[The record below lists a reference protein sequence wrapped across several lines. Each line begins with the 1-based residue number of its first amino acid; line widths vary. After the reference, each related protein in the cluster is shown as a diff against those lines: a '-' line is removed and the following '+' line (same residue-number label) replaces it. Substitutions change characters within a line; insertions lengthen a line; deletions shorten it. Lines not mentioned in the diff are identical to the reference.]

1 MAWNASRH
9 LIWTA
14 AAVLILS
21 TCSPNST
28 TGPSLAPTATP
39 PATASPGSP
48 VTPVSLEWTAR
59 VMPVGDASIDGRV
72 GLVPSGTGDYD
83 LIAVAF
89 GGSLTNRPLTWV
101 LARGTCAAG
110 PAGDPL
116 LRQTP
121 WSKMVVRND
130 WATGPL
136 ALRGLDASDGSLRGC
151 ADLPVDAA
159 RARQPVPGSSPLVVP
174 LKPAHTTGF
183 VTGQVKVWP
192 TPSGDLLLRAE
203 VDGDGLD
210 KNVDP
215 SSVGWWY
222 GRLEWFVGQGRCA
235 QQKHVLYR
243 QGGGPEQP
251 RQAGLQSCPVAVLAH

>member
-1 MAWNASRH
+1 
-9 LIWTA
+9 
-14 AAVLILS
+14 
-21 TCSPNST
+21 
-28 TGPSLAPTATP
+28 
-39 PATASPGSP
+39 
-48 VTPVSLEWTAR
+48 
-59 VMPVGDASIDGRV
+59 MPVGDAGIDGRV
-72 GLVPSGTGDYD
+72 GLMPSGIGDYD
-83 LIAVAF
+83 LVAVAF
-89 GGSLTNRPLTWV
+89 GVLRTNRPLTWV

-110 PAGDPL
+110 SAGDRM

-121 WSKMVVRND
+121 PSKMVVRND

-136 ALRGLDASDGSLRGC
+136 ALRGEDASDGSLLAC

-159 RARQPVPGSSPLVVP
+159 RARQPVPGSSPVVAP
-174 LKPAHTTGF
+174 LKPVHTTGF

-210 KNVDP
+210 NNVDP

-235 QQKHVLYR
+235 QKKHVLHR
-243 QGGGPEQP
+243 QGGGPP
-251 RQAGLQSCPVAVLAH
+251 DRNSPGRQAFSLVLSRSWLTVPLYLSTSEACADIPSVSG